1 MITVDNCWAYLDEVA
16 DPEVP
21 VLSII
26 DLGIVRDV
34 FVDSAIGS
42 VRVVITPTYS
52 GCPAMD
58 VIAMQIRMCLLSKG
72 AKQVLVEN
80 QISPSWTTDWM
91 TEKGKEK
98 LEAYGIAPPKRK
110 STNPLALFEEDTVT
124 CPKCKSDDTILTS
137 QFGATSCKALY
148 KCNHCKEP
156 FEHFKCH

>member
-1 MITVDNCWAYLDEVA
+1 MITVDNCWTYLDEVA

-26 DLGIVRDV
+26 DLGIVRDL

-98 LEAYGIAPPKRK
+98 LESYGIASPKRK
-110 STNPLALFEEDTVT
+110 SANPLALFEEDTVT
-124 CPKCKSDDTILTS
+124 CPKCKSDDTVLTS

>member
-1 MITVDNCWAYLDEVA
+1 MLTVDNCWAYLEEVA

-21 VLSII
+21 VLSIV
-26 DLGIVRDV
+26 DLGIVRAV
-34 FVDSAIGS
+34 EVDSAKEALRI
-42 VRVVITPTYS
+42 VITPTYS

-58 VIAMQIRMCLLSKG
+58 VIAMQIKMCLLSKG
-72 AKQVLVEN
+72 AKQVVVEN

-91 TEKGKEK
+91 SEKGKEK

-110 STNPLALFEEDTVT
+110 SAAPLGLFEEDAVT
-124 CPKCKSDDTILTS
+124 CPKCKSDDTQLSS

-148 KCNHCKEP
+148 KCNHCQEP

>member
-1 MITVDNCWAYLDEVA
+1 MITVDNCWTYLDEVA

-26 DLGIVRDV
+26 DLGIVRDL

-110 STNPLALFEEDTVT
+110 SSNPLALFEEDTVT
-124 CPKCKSDDTILTS
+124 CPKCKSDDTVLTS

>member
-26 DLGIVRDV
+26 DLGIVRDL

-110 STNPLALFEEDTVT
+110 STNPLSLFEEDTVT

>member
-1 MITVDNCWAYLDEVA
+1 MITVDNCWTYLEEVA

-26 DLGIVRDV
+26 DLGIVRDL
-34 FVDSAIGS
+34 FVDCAIGS

-58 VIAMQIRMCLLSKG
+58 VIAMQIKMCLLSKG

-110 STNPLALFEEDTVT
+110 SANPLALFEEDAVT
-124 CPKCKSDDTILTS
+124 CPKCKSNDTVLTS